1 MDRLCR
7 PLVTPGIALA
17 PTCLRPILHGILV
30 LDEYTTRSGVRRY
43 DAAAVVRPHQ
53 LGGLRALDDQRRMCV
68 PSPFPGMDPYL
79 EHPALWPGVH
89 NGLIAALQLSLAPQL
104 RPRYYVALEERL
116 YITEPDQRVFVGR
129 PDLAVIGQQEIEA
142 APKPATSEP
151 SVLTVQVPVPDEVRE
166 TYLEV
171 RETGTNY
178 VVTVLE
184 ILSPTNK
191 RPGRGRRIY
200 EDKRMEVL
208 ASRTHLVEIDLIR
221 AGEPMP
227 IMGNGSLS
235 AYRILVSR
243 GDCRPN
249 ATLYTFGVR
258 QPIPLFPLPLKPG
271 DQEPTVE
278 VGGLLHELYDRA
290 SYDLRIDYR
299 GEPDPPLPSADASWA
314 DQVLHQKALR

>member
-1 MDRLCR
+1 
-7 PLVTPGIALA
+7 
-17 PTCLRPILHGILV
+17 
-30 LDEYTTRSGVRRY
+30 
-43 DAAAVVRPHQ
+43 
-53 LGGLRALDDQRRMCV
+53 
-68 PSPFPGMDPYL
+68 MDPYL
-79 EHPALWPGVH
+79 EHPTLWPGVH

-129 PDLAVIGQQEIEA
+129 PDLAVVGQPA
-142 APKPATSEP
+142 AETATKLSPAEP
-151 SVLTVQVPVPDEVRE
+151 SALAVQVPLPDEVRE

-171 RETGTNY
+171 RETGTDA

-208 ASRTHLVEIDLIR
+208 ASRTHLVEIDLVR

-227 IMGNGSLS
+227 ITGDGRGSD
-235 AYRILVSR
+235 YRMLVSR

-249 ATLYTFGVR
+249 ATLYAFGVR
-258 QPIPLFPLPLKPG
+258 QSSPPFPLPLKPH
-271 DQEPTVE
+271 DREPTVDL
-278 VGGLLHELYDRA
+278 GRILHDLYDRA
-290 SYDLRIDYR
+290 SYDLRLDYT
-299 GEPDPPLPSADASWA
+299 GDPDPPLPSADAAWA
-314 DQVLHQKALR
+314 DQLLRQKGLRRGTGACT

>member
-1 MDRLCR
+1 M
-7 PLVTPGIALA
+7 
-17 PTCLRPILHGILV
+17 
-30 LDEYTTRSGVRRY
+30 
-43 DAAAVVRPHQ
+43 
-53 LGGLRALDDQRRMCV
+53 

-79 EHPALWPGVH
+79 EHPTLWPGVH

-116 YITEPDQRVFVGR
+116 YVTEPDQRVFVGR
-129 PDLAVIGQQEIEA
+129 PDLAVVGQPEAEA
-142 APKPATSEP
+142 ALKRAPSES
-151 SVLTVQVPVPDEVRE
+151 SVLTVQVPLPDEVRE

-171 RETGTNY
+171 RETGTNS

-221 AGEPMP
+221 AGESMP
-227 IMGNGSLS
+227 ILGNGSVS

-243 GDCRPN
+243 GNCRPN
-249 ATLYTFGVR
+249 ATLYAFGVR
-258 QPIPLFPLPLKPG
+258 QPVPSFSLPLKPG
-271 DQEPTVE
+271 DQEPTVD
-278 VGGLLHELYDRA
+278 VGRILHELYDRA
-290 SYDLRIDYR
+290 GYDLRIDYQ
-299 GEPDPPLPSADASWA
+299 GDPDPPLPSAEAAWT
-314 DQVLHQKALR
+314 DQLLRQKNLR